1 VEPGLTTAS
10 RVVLAP
16 TTMERV
22 DGLKDKELFPV
33 ALARGRLEK
42 PKKTIARMVR
52 RAIDLA
58 VLV

>member
-1 VEPGLTTAS
+1 
-10 RVVLAP
+10 
-16 TTMERV
+16 MERV

-52 RAIDLA
+52 RAIDLSRKI
-58 VLV
+58 LIILLSCYIN